1 MRGLLTPA
9 RTSMPDLNPQQR
21 AAVRHMGSPMLVLA
35 GAGSGKTR
43 VITHKIAWL
52 IREAGLSPKG
62 VFAVTFT
69 NKAAREMKERAS
81 ATLKGD
87 NTRGLSVSTF
97 HTLGLQMLRSDG
109 AALGYRRG
117 FTIMDATDSLTA
129 VKELVRGETS
139 ANLDEEEDL
148 RRVISRWKN
157 DFVTSDRAP
166 ALADN
171 ELEARAAR
179 VYGQYE
185 QLLRAYNAVD
195 FDDLIIQPVRLLSEY
210 PEVRERWDNRV
221 RHLLVDEYQD
231 TNTAQYELVKLLVGV
246 GGGLT
251 AVGDDDQSVYA
262 WRGAR
267 PENLA
272 RLERDYRNLKIVKL
286 EQNYR
291 SSGRILAAANHLI
304 GFNAH
309 LFDKRLW
316 SELGTGDPIRIIACP
331 SGKDEADRIAAEIL
345 SRRLRSGLDWRDF
358 AVLYRGNFQAKPFEE
373 ALRERGIP
381 YRVSG
386 SASFFDRAE
395 VKDIIAYARLM
406 ANPDDDTAFL
416 RVVNTPRRQ
425 IGASTLEK
433 LGTYAR
439 DRGASMLGASQE
451 MGLGQRLSG
460 TPLRHLQQF
469 GEWVVYMGDN
479 AGRGDPVAVLRQVV
493 EAIGY
498 RQWLEEISSD
508 ARTAER
514 RAGNVEELLDWI
526 GRLAVDEDGAERDLP
541 ALVARLTLMD
551 MLDRKDEDDAGGD
564 CVSLMTLHAAKG
576 LEFPHVFITGMEE
589 EVLPHRASL
598 AEDRLEEERR
608 LAYVGITRAQRS
620 LTLTYAEKR
629 RRWGE
634 EIECEPS
641 RFFEELP
648 DDIVWEGTRAPTDP
662 ETRRATGQEQMANLR
677 ALLGQG

>member
-1 MRGLLTPA
+1 
-9 RTSMPDLNPQQR
+9 MPDLNPQQR

-139 ANLDEEEDL
+139 ANGDEEEDL

-166 ALADN
+166 ALAEN

-195 FDDLIIQPVRLLSEY
+195 FDDLIIQPVRLLNEH

-304 GFNAH
+304 GFNPH
-309 LFDKRLW
+309 LFNKRLW
-316 SELGTGDPIRIIACP
+316 SELGAGDPIRIVACP
-331 SGKDEADRIAAEIL
+331 SGEDEAERIAAEIL

-358 AVLYRGNFQAKPFEE
+358 AVLYRGNFQAKPFEK

-395 VKDIIAYARLM
+395 VKDVLAYARLM

-451 MGLGQRLSG
+451 MGLGQHLSG

-469 GEWVVYMGDN
+469 GEWIVYMGDN

-493 EAIGY
+493 DDIGY

-514 RAGNVEELLDWI
+514 RAGNVDELLDWI
-526 GRLAVDEDGAERDLP
+526 ARLAVDEDGAERDLP

-564 CVSLMTLHAAKG
+564 CVSLTTLHAAKG
-576 LEFPHVFITGMEE
+576 LEFPHVFIAGMEE

-662 ETRRATGQEQMANLR
+662 ETRRATDQEQMANLR